1 MTLYITGQVFISI
14 GPNLQYR
21 GLIFNKWYLGA
32 NSQLLVKF
40 EAKIMKIDNFI
51 PLLSFLALFWD
62 ATILL
67 MIFEHV
73 HWSSPTNFGTGDL

>member
-1 MTLYITGQVFISI
+1 MTLYLKGQVFISI

-51 PLLSFLALFWD
+51 PLLSFLAIFWHG
-62 ATILL
+62 AILL
-67 MIFEHV
+67 RIYEHV
-73 HWSSPTNFGTGDL
+73 QIGNNRI